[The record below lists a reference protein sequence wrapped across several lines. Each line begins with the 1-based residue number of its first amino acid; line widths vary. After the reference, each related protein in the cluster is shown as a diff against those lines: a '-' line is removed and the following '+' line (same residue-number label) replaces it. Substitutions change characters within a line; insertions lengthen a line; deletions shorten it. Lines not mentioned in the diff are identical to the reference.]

1 MWRQVPHAR
10 GGSAGVRTSLL
21 GRRRDKNELSSILH
35 PTREV
40 LTVLALPV
48 RPRRTS
54 RRRVGVTLGT
64 GPARRHRRGLAGS
77 TRASGRREDQD
88 TKVTHFFFA
97 DRFRRLFGTGVRSSK
112 CRDTVGVKCSDVI
125 GASAESQPALPLL
138 CAKGPFATLL
148 GASFPKV
155 RSQPVMGA
163 HAAQARCKAHNTS
176 FDGVDRSTG
185 ISSSIVVASVVCDAR
200 SPRKTTPAFCA
211 SRAAAQ
217 KPGSW

>member
-1 MWRQVPHAR
+1 MLGCGDRCRTRAR
-10 GGSAGVRTSLL
+10 GGAARGCEPLL
-21 GRRRDKNELSSILH
+21 GWRRDKTHFLVIHLATAV
-35 PTREV
+35 PAGPAV
-40 LTVLALPV
+40 VLATSSYDGPRPGLRLESTLPHD
-48 RPRRTS
+48 
-54 RRRVGVTLGT
+54 
-64 GPARRHRRGLAGS
+64 AIDADCED
-77 TRASGRREDQD
+77 GRIPVH
-88 TKVTHFFFA
+88 KLLTHFFFA
-97 DRFRRLFGTGVRSSK
+97 ARFRRLFGTGVRSSK

-155 RSQPVMGA
+155 RSQPVIGA

-185 ISSSIVVASVVCDAR
+185 ISSSIVVASVVCEAR
-200 SPRKTTPAFCA
+200 NPRNTTPAFCA